1 MTPPD
6 DFTDYLAAC
15 RADVDHAL
23 DELLPGAPGCPAL
36 IAEAM
41 RYSVTAGGKR
51 FRPVLALAAA
61 DTMDTTNAAD
71 AAAHTGTSRDLVLP
85 FACAIE
91 LIHTYSLVHDDLP
104 AMDDDDLRR
113 GKPTCHKA
121 FDEAT
126 AILAGDAL
134 QTLAF
139 EAMAAEPVPQ
149 IAPARRLQM
158 LEVLA
163 RTVGSQGLA
172 GGQAIDLDLVSKTAT
187 CETLATMH
195 NMKTGALILAAVQL
209 GALTAT
215 DDPESLQHLVRYA
228 QPLGLAFQVVDDILD
243 GTSDTATLG
252 KTAGA
257 DRALDKPTFFS
268 VLGEDAAR
276 QYAEEQGRQA
286 IAALETVTF
295 DTSLLEA
302 LAQFTLRRSH

>member
-1 MTPPD
+1 VTHSD
-6 DFTDYLAAC
+6 HLEACWQRWRERLEAYLD
-15 RADVDHAL
+15 R
-23 DELLPGAPGCPAL
+23 LLPAAKAPPEKLHA
-36 IAEAM
+36 AM
-41 RYSVTAGGKR
+41 RYAAIGAGKR
-51 FRPVLALAAA
+51 YRAALVYA
-61 DTMDTTNAAD
+61 
-71 AAAHTGTSRDLVLP
+71 TGTSLGASEESLDG
-85 FACAIE
+85 AAGAIE
-91 LIHTYSLVHDDLP
+91 LIHAFSLIHDDLP

-113 GKPTCHKA
+113 GKPTCHKV
-121 FDEAT
+121 FGEAT

-158 LEVLA
+158 LNVLA

>member
-1 MTPPD
+1 MTHSD
-6 DFTDYLAAC
+6 HLEACWQRWRERLEAYLD
-15 RADVDHAL
+15 R
-23 DELLPGAPGCPAL
+23 LLPAANAPPEKLHA
-36 IAEAM
+36 AM
-41 RYSVTAGGKR
+41 RYAAVGAGKR
-51 FRPVLALAAA
+51 YRAALVYA
-61 DTMDTTNAAD
+61 
-71 AAAHTGTSRDLVLP
+71 TGTSLGASEESLDG
-85 FACAIE
+85 AAGAIE
-91 LIHTYSLVHDDLP
+91 LIHAFSLIHDDLP

-113 GKPTCHKA
+113 GKPTCHKV
-121 FDEAT
+121 FGEAT

-302 LAQFTLRRSH
+302 LARFTLQRSH

>member
-1 MTPPD
+1 MTHSD
-6 DFTDYLAAC
+6 HLEACWQRWRERLEAYLD
-15 RADVDHAL
+15 R
-23 DELLPGAPGCPAL
+23 LLPAANAPPEKLHA
-36 IAEAM
+36 AM
-41 RYSVTAGGKR
+41 RYAAIGAGKR
-51 FRPVLALAAA
+51 YRAALVYATGTSLGASEESL
-61 DTMDTTNAAD
+61 D
-71 AAAHTGTSRDLVLP
+71 AAAG
-85 FACAIE
+85 AIE
-91 LIHTYSLVHDDLP
+91 LIHAFSLIHDDLP

-121 FDEAT
+121 FGEAT

-134 QTLAF
+134 QTIAF
-139 EAMAAEPVPQ
+139 EAIAAELVPQ

-158 LEVLA
+158 LHVLA

-215 DDPESLQHLVRYA
+215 DDPELLQHLVRYA

-257 DRALDKPTFFS
+257 DRALGKPTFFS

>member
-1 MTPPD
+1 MTHSD
-6 DFTDYLAAC
+6 HLEACWQRWRERLEAYLD
-15 RADVDHAL
+15 R
-23 DELLPGAPGCPAL
+23 LLPAAKAPPEKLHA
-36 IAEAM
+36 AM
-41 RYSVTAGGKR
+41 RYAAVGAGKR
-51 FRPVLALAAA
+51 YRAALVYATGTSLGASEESL
-61 DTMDTTNAAD
+61 D
-71 AAAHTGTSRDLVLP
+71 AAAG
-85 FACAIE
+85 AIE
-91 LIHTYSLVHDDLP
+91 LIHAFSLVHDDLP

-302 LAQFTLRRSH
+302 LARFTLQRSH

>member
-1 MTPPD
+1 MTHSD
-6 DFTDYLAAC
+6 HLEACWQRWRERLEAYLD
-15 RADVDHAL
+15 R
-23 DELLPGAPGCPAL
+23 LLPAAKAPPEKLHA
-36 IAEAM
+36 AM
-41 RYSVTAGGKR
+41 RYAAIGAGKR
-51 FRPVLALAAA
+51 YRAALVYA
-61 DTMDTTNAAD
+61 
-71 AAAHTGTSRDLVLP
+71 TGTSLGASEESLDG
-85 FACAIE
+85 AAGAIE
-91 LIHTYSLVHDDLP
+91 LIHAFSLIHDDLP

-121 FDEAT
+121 FGEAT

-158 LEVLA
+158 LNVLA

-243 GTSDTATLG
+243 STSDTATLG

>member
-1 MTPPD
+1 VTHSD
-6 DFTDYLAAC
+6 HLEACWQRWRERLEAYL
-15 RADVDHAL
+15 DH
-23 DELLPGAPGCPAL
+23 LLPAANAPPEKLHA
-36 IAEAM
+36 AM
-41 RYSVTAGGKR
+41 RYAAIGAGKR
-51 FRPVLALAAA
+51 YRAALVYATGTSLGASEESL
-61 DTMDTTNAAD
+61 D
-71 AAAHTGTSRDLVLP
+71 AAAG
-85 FACAIE
+85 AME
-91 LIHTYSLVHDDLP
+91 LIHAFSLIHDDLP

-121 FDEAT
+121 FGEAT

-134 QTLAF
+134 QTIAF
-139 EAMAAEPVPQ
+139 EAIAAELVPQ

-158 LEVLA
+158 LHVLA

-215 DDPESLQHLVRYA
+215 DDPELLQHLARYA

-257 DRALDKPTFFS
+257 DRALGKPTFLS

>member
-1 MTPPD
+1 MTHSD
-6 DFTDYLAAC
+6 HLEACWQRWRERLEAYL
-15 RADVDHAL
+15 DH
-23 DELLPGAPGCPAL
+23 LLPAANAPPEKLHA
-36 IAEAM
+36 AM
-41 RYSVTAGGKR
+41 RYAAIGAGKR
-51 FRPVLALAAA
+51 YRAALVYATGTSLGASEESL
-61 DTMDTTNAAD
+61 D
-71 AAAHTGTSRDLVLP
+71 AAAG
-85 FACAIE
+85 AIE
-91 LIHTYSLVHDDLP
+91 LIHAFSLIHDDLP

-121 FDEAT
+121 FGEAT

-134 QTLAF
+134 QTIAF
-139 EAMAAEPVPQ
+139 EAIAAELVPQ

-158 LEVLA
+158 LHVLA

-215 DDPESLQHLVRYA
+215 DDQEPLQHLARYA

-257 DRALDKPTFFS
+257 DRALGKPTFLS

>member
-1 MTPPD
+1 MTHSD
-6 DFTDYLAAC
+6 HLEACWQRWRERLEAYLD
-15 RADVDHAL
+15 R
-23 DELLPGAPGCPAL
+23 LLPAAKAPPEKLHA
-36 IAEAM
+36 AM
-41 RYSVTAGGKR
+41 RYAAIGAGKR
-51 FRPVLALAAA
+51 YRAALVYA
-61 DTMDTTNAAD
+61 
-71 AAAHTGTSRDLVLP
+71 TGTSLGASEESLDG
-85 FACAIE
+85 AAGAIE
-91 LIHTYSLVHDDLP
+91 LIHAFSLIHDDLP

-113 GKPTCHKA
+113 GKPTCHKV
-121 FDEAT
+121 FGEAT

-134 QTLAF
+134 QTIAF

-158 LEVLA
+158 LNVLA

-257 DRALDKPTFFS
+257 DRALGKPTFFS

>member
-1 MTPPD
+1 MTHSD
-6 DFTDYLAAC
+6 HLEACWQRWRERLEAYLD
-15 RADVDHAL
+15 R
-23 DELLPGAPGCPAL
+23 LLPAAKAPPEKLHA
-36 IAEAM
+36 AM
-41 RYSVTAGGKR
+41 RYAAIGAGKR
-51 FRPVLALAAA
+51 YRAALVYA
-61 DTMDTTNAAD
+61 
-71 AAAHTGTSRDLVLP
+71 TGTSLGASEESLDG
-85 FACAIE
+85 AAGAIE
-91 LIHTYSLVHDDLP
+91 LIHAFSLVHDDLP

-113 GKPTCHKA
+113 GKPTCHKV
-121 FDEAT
+121 FGEAT

-158 LEVLA
+158 LNVLA

>member
-1 MTPPD
+1 
-6 DFTDYLAAC
+6 
-15 RADVDHAL
+15 
-23 DELLPGAPGCPAL
+23 
-36 IAEAM
+36 
-41 RYSVTAGGKR
+41 
-51 FRPVLALAAA
+51 
-61 DTMDTTNAAD
+61 
-71 AAAHTGTSRDLVLP
+71 
-85 FACAIE
+85 
-91 LIHTYSLVHDDLP
+91 
-104 AMDDDDLRR
+104 
-113 GKPTCHKA
+113 
-121 FDEAT
+121 
-126 AILAGDAL
+126 
-134 QTLAF
+134 
-139 EAMAAEPVPQ
+139 
-149 IAPARRLQM
+149 
-158 LEVLA
+158 VLA

-302 LAQFTLRRSH
+302 LARFTLQRSH

>member
-1 MTPPD
+1 MTHSD
-6 DFTDYLAAC
+6 HLEACWQRWRERLEAYLD
-15 RADVDHAL
+15 R
-23 DELLPGAPGCPAL
+23 LLPAAKAPPEKLHA
-36 IAEAM
+36 AM
-41 RYSVTAGGKR
+41 RYAAIGAGKR
-51 FRPVLALAAA
+51 YRAALVYA
-61 DTMDTTNAAD
+61 
-71 AAAHTGTSRDLVLP
+71 TGTSLGASEESLDG
-85 FACAIE
+85 AAGAIE
-91 LIHTYSLVHDDLP
+91 LIHAFSLIHDDLP

-113 GKPTCHKA
+113 GKPTCHKV
-121 FDEAT
+121 FGEAT

-158 LEVLA
+158 LNVLA

-243 GTSDTATLG
+243 STSDTATLG

-302 LAQFTLRRSH
+302 LARFTLQRSH

>member
-1 MTPPD
+1 MTHSD
-6 DFTDYLAAC
+6 HLEACWQRWRERLEAYLD
-15 RADVDHAL
+15 R
-23 DELLPGAPGCPAL
+23 LLPAAKAPPEKLHA
-36 IAEAM
+36 AM
-41 RYSVTAGGKR
+41 RYAAIGAGKR
-51 FRPVLALAAA
+51 YRAALVYATGTSLGASEESL
-61 DTMDTTNAAD
+61 D
-71 AAAHTGTSRDLVLP
+71 AAAG
-85 FACAIE
+85 AIE
-91 LIHTYSLVHDDLP
+91 LIHAFSLVHDDLP

-158 LEVLA
+158 LNVLA

>member
-1 MTPPD
+1 MTHSD
-6 DFTDYLAAC
+6 HLEACWQRWRERLEAYL
-15 RADVDHAL
+15 DH
-23 DELLPGAPGCPAL
+23 LLPAANAPPEKLHA
-36 IAEAM
+36 AM
-41 RYSVTAGGKR
+41 RYAAIGAGKR
-51 FRPVLALAAA
+51 YRAALVYATGTSLGASEESL
-61 DTMDTTNAAD
+61 D
-71 AAAHTGTSRDLVLP
+71 AAAG
-85 FACAIE
+85 AME
-91 LIHTYSLVHDDLP
+91 LIHAFSLIHDDLP

-121 FDEAT
+121 FGEAT

-134 QTLAF
+134 QTIAF
-139 EAMAAEPVPQ
+139 EAIAAELVPQ

-158 LEVLA
+158 LHVLA

-215 DDPESLQHLVRYA
+215 DNPEPLQHLVRYA

-257 DRALDKPTFFS
+257 DRALGKPTFFS

>member
-1 MTPPD
+1 MTHSD
-6 DFTDYLAAC
+6 HLEACWQRWRERLEAYLD
-15 RADVDHAL
+15 R
-23 DELLPGAPGCPAL
+23 LLPAAKAPPEKLHA
-36 IAEAM
+36 AM
-41 RYSVTAGGKR
+41 RYAAIGAGKR
-51 FRPVLALAAA
+51 YRAALVYA
-61 DTMDTTNAAD
+61 
-71 AAAHTGTSRDLVLP
+71 TGTSLGASEESLDG
-85 FACAIE
+85 AAGAIE
-91 LIHTYSLVHDDLP
+91 LIHAFSLIHDDLP

-121 FDEAT
+121 FGEAT

-158 LEVLA
+158 LNVLA

-302 LAQFTLRRSH
+302 LARFTLQRSH

>member
-1 MTPPD
+1 MTHSD
-6 DFTDYLAAC
+6 HLEACWQRWRERLEAYLD
-15 RADVDHAL
+15 R
-23 DELLPGAPGCPAL
+23 LLPAAKAPPEKLHA
-36 IAEAM
+36 AM
-41 RYSVTAGGKR
+41 RYAAIGAGKR
-51 FRPVLALAAA
+51 YRAALVYA
-61 DTMDTTNAAD
+61 
-71 AAAHTGTSRDLVLP
+71 TGTSLGASEESLDG
-85 FACAIE
+85 AAGAIE
-91 LIHTYSLVHDDLP
+91 LIHAFSLIHDDLP

-243 GTSDTATLG
+243 STSDTATLG

>member
-1 MTPPD
+1 MTHSD
-6 DFTDYLAAC
+6 HLEACWQRWRERLEAYLD
-15 RADVDHAL
+15 R
-23 DELLPGAPGCPAL
+23 LLPAAKAPPEKLHA
-36 IAEAM
+36 AM
-41 RYSVTAGGKR
+41 RYAAIGAGKR
-51 FRPVLALAAA
+51 YRAALVYA
-61 DTMDTTNAAD
+61 
-71 AAAHTGTSRDLVLP
+71 TGTSLGASEESLDG
-85 FACAIE
+85 AAGAIE
-91 LIHTYSLVHDDLP
+91 LIHAFSLIHDDLP

-113 GKPTCHKA
+113 GKPTCHKV
-121 FDEAT
+121 FGEAT

-158 LEVLA
+158 LNVLA

-243 GTSDTATLG
+243 STSDTATLG

>member
-1 MTPPD
+1 MTHSD
-6 DFTDYLAAC
+6 HLEACWQRWRERLEAYLD
-15 RADVDHAL
+15 R
-23 DELLPGAPGCPAL
+23 LLPAANAPPEKLHA
-36 IAEAM
+36 AM
-41 RYSVTAGGKR
+41 RYAAIGAGKR
-51 FRPVLALAAA
+51 YRAALVYATGTSLGASEESL
-61 DTMDTTNAAD
+61 D
-71 AAAHTGTSRDLVLP
+71 AAAG
-85 FACAIE
+85 AIE
-91 LIHTYSLVHDDLP
+91 LIHAFSLIHDDLP

-121 FDEAT
+121 FGEAT

-134 QTLAF
+134 QTIAF
-139 EAMAAEPVPQ
+139 EAIAAELVPQ

-158 LEVLA
+158 LHVLA

-215 DDPESLQHLVRYA
+215 DNPESLQHLVRYA

-257 DRALDKPTFFS
+257 DRALGKPTFLS

>member
-1 MTPPD
+1 MTHSD
-6 DFTDYLAAC
+6 HLEACWQRWRERLEAYLD
-15 RADVDHAL
+15 R
-23 DELLPGAPGCPAL
+23 LLPAAKAPPEKLHA
-36 IAEAM
+36 AM
-41 RYSVTAGGKR
+41 RYAAIGAGKR
-51 FRPVLALAAA
+51 YRAALVYA
-61 DTMDTTNAAD
+61 
-71 AAAHTGTSRDLVLP
+71 TGTSLGASEESLDG
-85 FACAIE
+85 AAGAIE
-91 LIHTYSLVHDDLP
+91 LIHAFSLIHDDLP

-113 GKPTCHKA
+113 GKPTCHKV
-121 FDEAT
+121 FGEAT

-158 LEVLA
+158 LNVLA

>member
-1 MTPPD
+1 MTHSD
-6 DFTDYLAAC
+6 HLEACWQRWRERLEAYLD
-15 RADVDHAL
+15 R
-23 DELLPGAPGCPAL
+23 LLPAANAPPEKLHA
-36 IAEAM
+36 AM
-41 RYSVTAGGKR
+41 RYAAIGAGKR
-51 FRPVLALAAA
+51 YRAALVYATGTSLGASEESL
-61 DTMDTTNAAD
+61 D
-71 AAAHTGTSRDLVLP
+71 AAAG
-85 FACAIE
+85 AIE
-91 LIHTYSLVHDDLP
+91 LIHAFSLIHDDLP

-121 FDEAT
+121 FGEAT

-134 QTLAF
+134 QTIAF
-139 EAMAAEPVPQ
+139 EAIAAELVPQ

-158 LEVLA
+158 LHVLA

-257 DRALDKPTFFS
+257 DRALGKPTFLS

>member
-1 MTPPD
+1 MTHSD
-6 DFTDYLAAC
+6 HLEACWQRWRERLEAYLD
-15 RADVDHAL
+15 R
-23 DELLPGAPGCPAL
+23 LLPAAKAPPEKLHA
-36 IAEAM
+36 AM
-41 RYSVTAGGKR
+41 RYAAVGAGKR
-51 FRPVLALAAA
+51 YRAALVYA
-61 DTMDTTNAAD
+61 
-71 AAAHTGTSRDLVLP
+71 TGTSLGASEESLDG
-85 FACAIE
+85 AAGAIE
-91 LIHTYSLVHDDLP
+91 LIHAFSLIHDDLP

-113 GKPTCHKA
+113 GKPTCHKV
-121 FDEAT
+121 FGEAT

-158 LEVLA
+158 LNVLA

>member
-1 MTPPD
+1 MTHSD
-6 DFTDYLAAC
+6 HLEACWQRWRERLEAYLD
-15 RADVDHAL
+15 R
-23 DELLPGAPGCPAL
+23 LLPAANAPPEKLHA
-36 IAEAM
+36 AM
-41 RYSVTAGGKR
+41 RYAAIGAGKR
-51 FRPVLALAAA
+51 YRAALVYATGTSLGASEESL
-61 DTMDTTNAAD
+61 D
-71 AAAHTGTSRDLVLP
+71 AAAG
-85 FACAIE
+85 AIE
-91 LIHTYSLVHDDLP
+91 LIHAFSLIHDDLP

-121 FDEAT
+121 FGEAT

-134 QTLAF
+134 QTIAF
-139 EAMAAEPVPQ
+139 EAIAAELVPQ

-158 LEVLA
+158 LHVLA

-215 DDPESLQHLVRYA
+215 DNPESLQHLVRYA

-257 DRALDKPTFFS
+257 DRALGKPTFFS

>member
-1 MTPPD
+1 MTHSD
-6 DFTDYLAAC
+6 HLEACWQRWRERLEAYLD
-15 RADVDHAL
+15 R
-23 DELLPGAPGCPAL
+23 LLPAAKAPPEKLHA
-36 IAEAM
+36 AM
-41 RYSVTAGGKR
+41 RYAAIGAGKR
-51 FRPVLALAAA
+51 YRAALVYA
-61 DTMDTTNAAD
+61 
-71 AAAHTGTSRDLVLP
+71 TGTSLGASEESLDG
-85 FACAIE
+85 AAGAIE
-91 LIHTYSLVHDDLP
+91 LIHAFSLIHDDLP

-158 LEVLA
+158 LNVLA

>member
-1 MTPPD
+1 MTHSD
-6 DFTDYLAAC
+6 HLEACWQRWRERLEAYLD
-15 RADVDHAL
+15 R
-23 DELLPGAPGCPAL
+23 LLPAANAPPKKLHA
-36 IAEAM
+36 AM
-41 RYSVTAGGKR
+41 RYAAIGAGKR
-51 FRPVLALAAA
+51 YRAALVYATGTSLGASEESL
-61 DTMDTTNAAD
+61 D
-71 AAAHTGTSRDLVLP
+71 AAAG
-85 FACAIE
+85 AIE
-91 LIHTYSLVHDDLP
+91 LIHAFSLIHDDLP

-121 FDEAT
+121 FGEAT

-134 QTLAF
+134 QTIAF
-139 EAMAAEPVPQ
+139 EAIAAELVPQ

-158 LEVLA
+158 LHVLA

-215 DDPESLQHLVRYA
+215 DNPESLQHLVRYA

-257 DRALDKPTFFS
+257 DRALGKPTFFS

>member
-1 MTPPD
+1 MTHSD
-6 DFTDYLAAC
+6 HLEACWQRWRERLEAYL
-15 RADVDHAL
+15 DH
-23 DELLPGAPGCPAL
+23 LLPAANAPPEKLHA
-36 IAEAM
+36 AM
-41 RYSVTAGGKR
+41 RYAAIGAGKR
-51 FRPVLALAAA
+51 YRAALVYATGTSLGASEESL
-61 DTMDTTNAAD
+61 D
-71 AAAHTGTSRDLVLP
+71 AAAG
-85 FACAIE
+85 AIE
-91 LIHTYSLVHDDLP
+91 LIHAFSLIHDDLP

-121 FDEAT
+121 FGEAT

-134 QTLAF
+134 QTIAF
-139 EAMAAEPVPQ
+139 EAIAAELVPQ

-158 LEVLA
+158 LHVLA

-215 DDPESLQHLVRYA
+215 DDPEPLQHLVRYA

-257 DRALDKPTFFS
+257 DRALGKPTFFS

>member
-1 MTPPD
+1 MTHSD
-6 DFTDYLAAC
+6 HLEACWQRWRERLEAYLD
-15 RADVDHAL
+15 R
-23 DELLPGAPGCPAL
+23 LLPAAKAPPEKLHA
-36 IAEAM
+36 AM
-41 RYSVTAGGKR
+41 RYAAIGAGKR
-51 FRPVLALAAA
+51 YRAALVYA
-61 DTMDTTNAAD
+61 
-71 AAAHTGTSRDLVLP
+71 TGTSLGASEESLDG
-85 FACAIE
+85 AAGAIE
-91 LIHTYSLVHDDLP
+91 LIHAFSLIHDDLP